1 MHSTLHHRLSA
12 PWVILLLA
20 LLAAFPPV
28 AALFGQEFYV
38 SFATRLMVFA
48 LVASSLNLILGFGG
62 MVSLGHAAY
71 FGAGAYTVAILMHHG
86 CASAWVS
93 WPAAI
98 AVGALLSLLIGL
110 VCLRTRGVYFIMIT
124 LAFAQMTYYI
134 FVSLR
139 SYGGDDGLAL
149 PQRSVLGAG
158 LDLSSDTAFYYV
170 VLALCCAT
178 LFLMHRLVNARF
190 GRVLQGIRENETRM
204 QAVGYPVFRYKLA
217 CFVIAG
223 AIAALGGALFA
234 NQNYMASPSQ
244 LHWMQSGTLMVM
256 VLVGGMGYFLGGV
269 IGAVTLLALE
279 EILTAYTP
287 HWPLALGFVLLAIV
301 LYVPDGLAS
310 LFSRRHAQKPPRRVF
325 GLLCASRS
333 ARRPDSPGAAQSA
346 GGYAACGLSD
356 GRKGDQP

>member
-12 PWVILLLA
+12 PWIAVLLIA
-20 LLAAFPPV
+20 LVAFPTV
-28 AALFGQEFYV
+28 ATWLGQEFYI
-38 SFATRLMVFA
+38 SFGSRLIIFA

-71 FGAGAYTVAILMHHG
+71 FGAGAYVVAILMFHDI
-86 CASAWVS
+86 ASGWVS
-93 WPAAI
+93 WPAAVV
-98 AVGALLSLLIGL
+98 VGAVLAFLIGL

-149 PQRSVLGAG
+149 MRRSTLGVNLA
-158 LDLSSDTAFYYV
+158 SDAVFYYV
-170 VLALCCAT
+170 TLGLTVAVLW
-178 LFLMHRLVNARF
+178 LMHRLINARF

-204 QAVGYPVFRYKLA
+204 QAIGYPVFRYKLTA
-217 CFVIAG
+217 FVIAG

-256 VLVGGMGYFLGGV
+256 VLVGGLGYFFGGV
-269 IGAVTLLALE
+269 IGAVTLLLLE
-279 EILTAYTP
+279 EVLMAYTT
-287 HWPLALGFVLLAIV
+287 HWAFILGFILLAIV
-301 LYVPDGLAS
+301 LFMPNGIAS
-310 LFSRRHAQKPPRRVF
+310 LRIKRKP
-325 GLLCASRS
+325 S
-333 ARRPDSPGAAQSA
+333 
-346 GGYAACGLSD
+346 
-356 GRKGDQP
+356 KGSKP